1 MTIHDHVCFICSS
14 IEEKNKMMETQVRA
28 GIINSELGLCL
39 VEETRKEEVFN
50 CLKFVVYI

>member
-1 MTIHDHVCFICSS
+1 MCFICSS